1 MTQEQQIFIATLHFV
16 TSWAVR
22 NGKSPIDIPEDVLKQ
37 YKEDAELLC
46 KVYNLL

>member
-16 TSWAVR
+16 SSWAVR
-22 NGKSPIDIPEDVLKQ
+22 NGKNPISIPDDVLKQ

-46 KVYNLL
+46 KWYNEL

>member
-37 YKEDAELLC
+37 YKEEAEVLC

>member
-16 TSWAVR
+16 TSWTVR

-37 YKEDAELLC
+37 YKEDAEVLC
-46 KVYNLL
+46 KEYNLL

>member
-22 NGKSPIDIPEDVLKQ
+22 NGKNPIDIPEDALKQ
-37 YKEDAELLC
+37 YKEEAEVLC